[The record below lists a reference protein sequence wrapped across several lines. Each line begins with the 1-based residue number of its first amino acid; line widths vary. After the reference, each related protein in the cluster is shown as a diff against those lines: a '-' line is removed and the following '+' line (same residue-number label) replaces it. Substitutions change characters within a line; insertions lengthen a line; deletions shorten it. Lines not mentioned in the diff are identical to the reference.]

1 MIDAPIIISFP
12 PGACGNHLRWL
23 LFLDKQIRN
32 PFTDDQS
39 IQGKVNFIL
48 NDVYTENRTWYNWL
62 NYEWKFRCT
71 LDPQI
76 KIMHNSTLS
85 QDDTC
90 KNKQVIFLNIVDFK
104 LFFYHYLHINL
115 KLNGNSIDRFLY
127 FNSTRWN
134 EHIEN
139 FSNNLDENM
148 KIFYVDSLYE
158 KNLNY
163 DLYKNIINFLGF
175 DDNYELANQIQNRYY
190 NIRKKSAA
198 EFYSFFTSTQFND
211 LLLYLQKFS
220 EQDD

>member
-1 MIDAPIIISFP
+1 MITICYPR
-12 PGACGNHLRWL
+12 GACGNHLRWL
-23 LFLDKQIRN
+23 LFLDKQIHN

-62 NYEWKFRCT
+62 KLESKLSADLLDQYSLIHNIEKAKFMSSQQ
-71 LDPQI
+71 DQI
-76 KIMHNSTLS
+76 T
-85 QDDTC
+85 
-90 KNKQVIFLNIVDFK
+90 IFLTVSDPTLVINHLMNVDIINAYA
-104 LFFYHYLHINL
+104 LYNNNDNYTFFP
-115 KLNGNSIDRFLY
+115 
-127 FNSTRWN
+127 
-134 EHIEN
+134 E
-139 FSNNLDENM
+139 NLDENM